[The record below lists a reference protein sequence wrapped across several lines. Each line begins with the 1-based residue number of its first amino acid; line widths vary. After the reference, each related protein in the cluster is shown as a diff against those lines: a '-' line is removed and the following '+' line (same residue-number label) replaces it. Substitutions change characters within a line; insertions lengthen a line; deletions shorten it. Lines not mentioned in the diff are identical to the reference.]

1 MPKNAKPQVSTKAID
16 QKLEHKPFAGR
27 TVEAAYL
34 NKPPHL
40 RTTEDRYEAGRA
52 LREVCS
58 RESHSEYTVDRVG
71 RDNPIDVLIQSNK
84 GRVESLLPVRYGRML
99 STPFAFFRGA
109 AMLMADDLAS
119 TPSTDYAVQ
128 ACGDCHLLNFGAF
141 ATPERNIV
149 FDVND
154 FDETYPAPWE
164 WDVKRLAASFVI
176 ASDHNEHQRADGI
189 AAAVR
194 MVECYRDKLMELAAL
209 PALQAWYS
217 YLDYKNLIEL
227 TDDAKLKKR
236 RLKVLAAAMDRDHH
250 AEFIKLG
257 DLTSGKPKIKDQPPL
272 IYHEK
277 DSDTPEH
284 LAKVLQTID
293 LYRQSLPVNVKVLFD
308 RYQFADSARKV
319 VGVGSVG
326 TICAIALFFNAENDP
341 LFLQVKEARQSV
353 LEPYSS
359 FRTTQTNGARVVIGQ
374 RIMQSSSDVFLGH
387 YVGVGEPNKHYY
399 VRQLRDVKI
408 RPMVEIFTPANMLNY
423 ARNCGWAL
431 ALAHAR
437 SGDAAIIAGYIGKGK
452 KFPRAIGQFAS
463 SYHDQNISDHKILIE
478 AIRDGIIE
486 ATPL

>member
-1 MPKNAKPQVSTKAID
+1 MTTESKSQAATKD
-16 QKLEHKPFAGR
+16 KKRPDKSKPFAH
-27 TVEAAYL
+27 VHEAAYL

-40 RTTEDRYEAGRA
+40 RTTADRYEFGRA
-52 LREVCS
+52 LRDKCP
-58 RESHSEYTVDRVG
+58 RESHAEYTVNGRG
-71 RDNPIDVLIQSNK
+71 RDNPIDILIESNK
-84 GRVESLLPVRYGRML
+84 GRIEDLLPVRYGRML

-109 AMLMADDLAS
+109 AMIMADDLAS

-176 ASDHNEHQRADGI
+176 GSHHNKHQIEEGI
-189 AAAVR
+189 TAAER
-194 MVECYRDKLMELAAL
+194 MAECYRQKLYELAEL

-217 YLDYKNLIEL
+217 YLDYKKLIDL
-227 TDDAKLKKR
+227 TEDNKLRKR
-236 RLKVLAAAMDRDHH
+236 RLKVLAQALDRDHH

-257 DLTSGKPKIKDQPPL
+257 ELTGGVPRIKDQPPL
-272 IYHEK
+272 IYHEE
-277 DSDTPEH
+277 DSDTPEF
-284 LAKVLQTID
+284 AENVQKRIN
-293 LYRQSLPVNVKVLFD
+293 LYRDSLPVNVRVLFD
-308 RYQFADSARKV
+308 RYEYADSARKV

-353 LEPYSS
+353 LEPYSH
-359 FRTTQTNGARVVIGQ
+359 FKTTQTNGARVVIGQ
-374 RIMQSSSDVFLGH
+374 RIMQSASDIFLGH
-387 YVGVGEPNKHYY
+387 FVGEDDKHYY

-408 RPMVEIFTPANMLNY
+408 RPMVEIYTPANMHNY

-452 KFPRAIGQFAS
+452 KFSKAIGQFAR
-463 SYHDQNISDHKILIE
+463 SYFDQNEADHKTLIE
-478 AIRDGIIE
+478 AIRDGVLE
-486 ATPL
+486 ASPL